1 MHPSPRRV
9 WCVDEGV
16 CVESPKAHALSL
28 LHGRLAGRNGPFTVV
43 STIRPHR
50 RPPLA
55 AAAAALVLAFARS
68 AMSSPTP
75 PPCSSGIPA
84 PFLAKLGSTLQ
95 GRLCLV
101 TGGAGFLG
109 GHIVQVLL
117 QAKAKVRVFDVA
129 QPRPN
134 HGVWTDKDDVEVQT
148 GE

>member
-1 MHPSPRRV
+1 
-9 WCVDEGV
+9 
-16 CVESPKAHALSL
+16 
-28 LHGRLAGRNGPFTVV
+28 
-43 STIRPHR
+43 
-50 RPPLA
+50 
-55 AAAAALVLAFARS
+55 
-68 AMSSPTP
+68 MSSPTP
-75 PPCSSGIPA
+75 PACSSGIPA